1 MGGAICMPLWY
12 SVRLIRY
19 RSTMPEIA
27 RALSHIKVVDL
38 TRARSGPTAVRQ
50 LSEMGAQVIKVE
62 SRDAEEDGTGDR
74 HAFDF
79 QNIHPNKRSLTLNLK
94 HPDGRAVLLRMV
106 EDADVVV
113 ENFRPDVKQR
123 LGIDYDALARVNPR
137 LVYGSISGFGQ
148 TGPYQGRPGL
158 DQIAQGLS
166 GLMTV
171 NGEPGRGPMRV
182 GLPVADLTAGF
193 MLAHGIMAALIERER
208 SGKGQW
214 VHTSLLQANIRLMEF
229 QAARY
234 LLAGEVPGQAGNYH
248 PISDPTGVYR
258 ASDGSLII
266 QAGGQNMF
274 RRLCGALEAP
284 ELLEDPRFVNTST
297 RVKHRPELTNEIEQ
311 RLARH
316 TAAEWLEILNKAEV
330 PAGPVLNVEQCFDNE
345 QVKTLPVV
353 AEVDHPVLGQQRL
366 LGPGVN
372 MERTPPRVCSPTPE
386 HGQHT
391 DEVLQELGYTADEI
405 ARLHREGV

>member
-1 MGGAICMPLWY
+1 MHEPL
-12 SVRLIRY
+12 
-19 RSTMPEIA
+19 PA

-50 LSEMGAQVIKVE
+50 LSEMGAQVVKVE
-62 SRDAEEDGTGDR
+62 ATDTDEDGTGAR
-74 HAFDF
+74 HGFDF

-94 HPDGRAVLLRMV
+94 HPDGHAVLLRMI

-113 ENFRPDVKQR
+113 ENFRPDVKRR
-123 LGIDYDALARVNPR
+123 LGIDYETLSQINPR

-148 TGPYQGRPGL
+148 TGPYRGRPGL

-193 MLAHGIMAALIERER
+193 MLAHGILAALIEREH
-208 SGKGQW
+208 SGRGQW

-234 LLAGEVPGQAGNYH
+234 LLEGEVPGQAGNYH
-248 PISDPTGVYR
+248 PISDPTGVYE

-274 RRLCGALEAP
+274 KRLCEALDAP
-284 ELLEDPRFVNTST
+284 ELLADARFVNVRE
-297 RVKHRPELTNEIEQ
+297 RVKHRPELTVEVEQ
-311 RLARH
+311 RLKKH
-316 TAAEWLEILNKAEV
+316 TAAEWLQLLTEAGV
-330 PAGPVLNVEQCFDNE
+330 PAGPVLNVEECFANE
-345 QVKTLPVV
+345 QVQTLPMV
-353 AEVDHPVLGQQRL
+353 AEVDHPLLGRQKL

-372 MERTPPRVCSPTPE
+372 MERTQPRICSPTPE
-386 HGQHT
+386 QGQHT
-391 DEVLQELGYTADEI
+391 EEVLQELGYSAEDI
-405 ARLHREGV
+405 ARFHREGVV

>member
-1 MGGAICMPLWY
+1 
-12 SVRLIRY
+12 
-19 RSTMPEIA
+19 MPEPV

-38 TRARSGPTAVRQ
+38 TRARSGPTCVRQ
-50 LSEMGAQVIKVE
+50 LSEMGAQVIKIE
-62 SRDAEEDGTGDR
+62 ATDADDDGTGER
-74 HAFDF
+74 HGFDF

-106 EDADVVV
+106 EGSDVVV
-113 ENFRPDVKQR
+113 ENFRPEVKHR
-123 LGIDYDALARVNPR
+123 LGIDYETLSKINPR

-148 TGPYQGRPGL
+148 TGPYRGRPGL

-182 GLPVADLTAGF
+182 GLPVADMTAGF
-193 MLAHGIMAALIERER
+193 MLAHGILAALIERER

-248 PISDPTGVYR
+248 PISEPTGVYR
-258 ASDGSLII
+258 ASDGNLII
-266 QAGGQNMF
+266 QAGGQTLF
-274 RRLCGALEAP
+274 RRLCDALQAP
-284 ELLEDPRFVNTST
+284 ELRQDARFVNGTE
-297 RVKHRPELTNEIEQ
+297 RLKRRPELTVEIEK
-311 RLARH
+311 RLASRS
-316 TAAEWLEILNKAEV
+316 AAEWVDVLTQFGV
-330 PAGPVLNVEQCFDNE
+330 PAGPVLNVQECFANE
-345 QVKTLPVV
+345 QVQTLPVI
-353 AEVDHPVLGQQRL
+353 AEVDHPVLGHQRL

-372 MERTPPRVCSPTPE
+372 MERTQPRVCSPTPE

-391 DEVLQELGYTADEI
+391 DDVLHELGYSADNI
-405 ARLHREGV
+405 ARFHHEGVV

>member
-1 MGGAICMPLWY
+1 MPQ
-12 SVRLIRY
+12 
-19 RSTMPEIA
+19 PD
-27 RALSHIKVVDL
+27 RALSHIKVIDL
-38 TRARSGPTAVRQ
+38 ARARSGPTAVRQ

-62 SRDAEEDGTGDR
+62 APDANDDGTGER
-74 HAFDF
+74 HSFDF

-94 HPDGRAVLLRMV
+94 HPQGRGVLLKMV
-106 EDADVVV
+106 EAADVVV
-113 ENFRPDVKQR
+113 ENFRPDVKHR
-123 LGIDYDALARVNPR
+123 LGIDYETLSAINPR

-148 TGPYQGRPGL
+148 TGPYRERPGL

-193 MLAHGIMAALIERER
+193 MLAHGIVCALLERER

-234 LLAGEVPGQAGNYH
+234 LMTGEVPGQAGNYH
-248 PISDPTGVYR
+248 PISEPTGVYT

-266 QAGGQNMF
+266 QAGGQVMF
-274 RRLCGALEAP
+274 RRLCEALETP
-284 ELLEDPRFVNTST
+284 ELVQDARFVNG
-297 RVKHRPELTNEIEQ
+297 RQRLKHRPQLTVEIEQ
-311 RLARH
+311 RLAAR
-316 TAAEWLEILNKAEV
+316 TAAEWVARLTEFGV
-330 PAGPVLNVEQCFDNE
+330 PAGPVLNVEQCFSNE

-353 AEVDHPVLGQQRL
+353 AEVDHPLLGHERL

-372 MERTPPRVCSPTPE
+372 MQRTQPGICSPAPE
-386 HGQHT
+386 YGQHT
-391 DEVLQELGYTADEI
+391 DEILAELGYSDDDI
-405 ARLHREGV
+405 ARFHREGIV

>member
-1 MGGAICMPLWY
+1 M
-12 SVRLIRY
+12 SQ
-19 RSTMPEIA
+19 PE
-27 RALSHIKVVDL
+27 RALSHIKVIDL
-38 TRARSGPTAVRQ
+38 ARARSGPTAVRQ

-62 SRDAEEDGTGDR
+62 APDANDDGTGER
-74 HAFDF
+74 HGFDF

-94 HPDGRAVLLRMV
+94 HPEGRGVLLKIV
-106 EDADVVV
+106 EGADVLV
-113 ENFRPDVKQR
+113 ENFRPDVKYR
-123 LGIDYDALARVNPR
+123 LRIDYETLAEVNPR

-148 TGPYQGRPGL
+148 TGPYRERPGL

-193 MLAHGIMAALIERER
+193 MLAHGILAALIERER
-208 SGKGQW
+208 SGRGQW

-234 LLAGEVPGQAGNYH
+234 LLAGEVPGKAGNYH

-274 RRLCGALEAP
+274 RRLCHAIGAP
-284 ELLEDPRFVNTST
+284 ELLDDPRFPDTAE
-297 RVKHRPELTNEIEQ
+297 RVKHRPELTVEIEK
-311 RLARH
+311 RLEKH
-316 TAAEWLEILNKAEV
+316 TAAEWIDILTE
-330 PAGPVLNVEQCFDNE
+330 
-345 QVKTLPVV
+345 
-353 AEVDHPVLGQQRL
+353 
-366 LGPGVN
+366 
-372 MERTPPRVCSPTPE
+372 
-386 HGQHT
+386 
-391 DEVLQELGYTADEI
+391 
-405 ARLHREGV
+405 

>member
-1 MGGAICMPLWY
+1 
-12 SVRLIRY
+12 
-19 RSTMPEIA
+19 MPEPA
-27 RALSHIKVVDL
+27 RALSHIKVIDL

-50 LSEMGAQVIKVE
+50 LSEMGAQVVKVE
-62 SRDAEEDGTGDR
+62 AIESDDDGTGLR
-74 HAFDF
+74 HGFDF

-94 HPDGRAVLLRMV
+94 HPQGRGVLLRMV
-106 EDADVVV
+106 PDADVVV
-113 ENFRPDVKQR
+113 ENFRPDVKRR
-123 LGIDYDALARVNPR
+123 LGIDYETLSKINPR

-148 TGPYQGRPGL
+148 TGPYRDRPGL

-193 MLAHGIMAALIERER
+193 MLAHGIVCALLERER

-248 PISDPTGVYR
+248 PISEPTGVYKTK
-258 ASDGSLII
+258 DGSLII
-266 QAGGQNMF
+266 QAGGQTMF
-274 RRLCGALEAP
+274 RRLCDALDAP
-284 ELLEDPRFVNTST
+284 ELFDDPRFVNGNE
-297 RVKHRPELTNEIEQ
+297 RLKHRPELTVEIERCLATRTSSEWVE
-311 RLARH
+311 RL
-316 TAAEWLEILNKAEV
+316 TEFGV
-330 PAGPVLNVEQCFDNE
+330 PTGPVLNVEESFANE
-345 QVKTLPVV
+345 QVQTLPVIASV
-353 AEVDHPVLGQQRL
+353 EHPVLGHQRL

-372 MERTPPRVCSPTPE
+372 MERTQPGICSPTPE

-391 DEVLQELGYTADEI
+391 DEILAELGYSSEEI
-405 ARLHREGV
+405 ARFHADGVA

>member
-1 MGGAICMPLWY
+1 MSQPD
-12 SVRLIRY
+12 
-19 RSTMPEIA
+19 
-27 RALSHIKVVDL
+27 RALSDIKVIDL
-38 TRARSGPTAVRQ
+38 ARARSGPTAVRQ

-62 SRDAEEDGTGDR
+62 ALDAFDDGTGER
-74 HAFDF
+74 HGVDF
-79 QNIHPNKRSLTLNLK
+79 QNVHPNKRSMTLNLK
-94 HPDGRAVLLRMV
+94 HPDGRGVLLRMV
-106 EDADVVV
+106 EGSDVVV
-113 ENFRPDVKQR
+113 ENFRPDVKHR
-123 LGIDYDALARVNPR
+123 LAIDYETLSQINPR

-148 TGPYQGRPGL
+148 TGPYRERPGL

-193 MLAHGIMAALIERER
+193 MLAHGIVCALLERER

-248 PISDPTGVYR
+248 PISEPTGVYQ

-266 QAGGQNMF
+266 QAGGQVMF
-274 RRLCGALEAP
+274 RRLCDALEGP
-284 ELLEDPRFVNTST
+284 ELVTDPRFTNGPE
-297 RVKHRPELTNEIEQ
+297 RLKHRPELTVEIER
-311 RLARH
+311 RLAGR
-316 TAAEWLEILNKAEV
+316 TAAEWVARLTEFGV
-330 PAGPVLNVEQCFDNE
+330 PAGPVLDVEQCFANE
-345 QVKTLPVV
+345 QVRTLPVI
-353 AEVDHPVLGQQRL
+353 AEVDHPLLGHERL

-372 MERTPPRVCSPTPE
+372 MQRTQPGICSAAPE

-391 DEVLQELGYTADEI
+391 DEILAELGYSAEDI
-405 ARLHREGV
+405 ARLRRDGVV

>member
-1 MGGAICMPLWY
+1 
-12 SVRLIRY
+12 
-19 RSTMPEIA
+19 MPEDA

-38 TRARSGPTAVRQ
+38 CRARSGPTAVRQ

-62 SRDAEEDGTGDR
+62 ALESDDDATGVR
-74 HAFDF
+74 HGFDF
-79 QNIHPNKRSLTLNLK
+79 QNIHPNKRSITVNLK
-94 HPDGRAVLLRMV
+94 HPEGREALLRMV
-106 EDADVVV
+106 RDADVLV
-113 ENFRPDVKQR
+113 ENFRPDVKHR
-123 LGIDYDALARVNPR
+123 LKIDYETLSQTNPR

-148 TGPYQGRPGL
+148 TGPYQDRPGL

-193 MLAHGIMAALIERER
+193 MLAHGIMAALFERER

-248 PISDPTGVYR
+248 PISEPTGVYR

-266 QAGGQNMF
+266 QAGGQVMF
-274 RRLCGALEAP
+274 RRLCDALGAP
-284 ELLEDPRFVNTST
+284 ELFDDARFSNG
-297 RVKHRPELTNEIEQ
+297 RERLKRRPELTVEIEQ
-311 RLARH
+311 RLASR
-316 TAAEWLEILNKAEV
+316 TAAEWVQVLTESGV
-330 PAGPVLNVEQCFDNE
+330 PAGPVLNVEECFANE
-345 QVKTLPVV
+345 QVQTLPVV
-353 AEVDHPVLGQQRL
+353 AEVVHPILGHQRL

-372 MERTPPRVCSPTPE
+372 MERTQPQVCSPTPE
-386 HGQHT
+386 RGQHT
-391 DEVLQELGYTADEI
+391 DEVLRELGYSAEDI
-405 ARLHREGV
+405 ARFHQQGVV

>member
-1 MGGAICMPLWY
+1 
-12 SVRLIRY
+12 
-19 RSTMPEIA
+19 MPESV

-38 TRARSGPTAVRQ
+38 TRARSGPTCVRQ
-50 LSEMGAQVIKVE
+50 LSEMGAQVVKIEAVG
-62 SRDAEEDGTGDR
+62 AEDDGTGER
-74 HAFDF
+74 HSFDF

-94 HPDGRAVLLRMV
+94 HADGRAVLLRMV
-106 EDADVVV
+106 ADADVVV
-113 ENFRPDVKQR
+113 ENFRPDVKHR
-123 LGIDYDALARVNPR
+123 LGIDYETLSKTNPR

-148 TGPYQGRPGL
+148 SGPYRGRPGL

-193 MLAHGIMAALIERER
+193 MLAHGILAALLERER

-248 PISDPTGVYR
+248 PISEPTGVYH

-266 QAGGQNMF
+266 QAGGQVMF
-274 RRLCGALEAP
+274 SRLCEALQAP
-284 ELLEDPRFVNTST
+284 ELLADPRFANG
-297 RVKHRPELTNEIEQ
+297 RERLKRRPELTVEIEK
-311 RLARH
+311 RLASRG
-316 TAAEWLEILNKAEV
+316 AAEWVEVLTDFGV
-330 PAGPVLNVEQCFDNE
+330 PAGPVLNVEQCFANE
-345 QVKTLPVV
+345 QVQTLPVV
-353 AEVDHPVLGQQRL
+353 AEVEHPVLGHQRL

-372 MERTPPRVCSPTPE
+372 MERTQPRVCSPTPE
-386 HGQHT
+386 RGQHT
-391 DEVLQELGYTADEI
+391 DEVLQELGYSPEDI
-405 ARLHREGV
+405 ARFHHEGVV

>member
-1 MGGAICMPLWY
+1 
-12 SVRLIRY
+12 
-19 RSTMPEIA
+19 MPEPT
-27 RALSHIKVVDL
+27 RALSHIKVIDL

-62 SRDAEEDGTGDR
+62 ALVSDDDGTGVR
-74 HAFDF
+74 HGFDF
-79 QNIHPNKRSLTLNLK
+79 QNIHPNKRSITLNLK
-94 HPDGRAVLLRMV
+94 DPEGRGVLLRMV
-106 EDADVVV
+106 PDADVVV
-113 ENFRPDVKQR
+113 ENFRPDVKHR
-123 LGIDYDALARVNPR
+123 LGIDYETLSQLNPR

-148 TGPYQGRPGL
+148 TGPYSGRPGL

-193 MLAHGIMAALIERER
+193 MLAHGIVCALLERER

-248 PISDPTGVYR
+248 PISEPTGVYR

-266 QAGGQNMF
+266 QAGGQTMF
-274 RRLCGALEAP
+274 RRLCDALEAP
-284 ELLEDPRFVNTST
+284 SLFADPRFVNG
-297 RVKHRPELTNEIEQ
+297 RERLKRRPELTVEIEKLLASRTAADWVQ
-311 RLARH
+311 RL
-316 TAAEWLEILNKAEV
+316 TEFGV
-330 PAGPVLNVEQCFDNE
+330 PAGPVLNVEQCFANE
-345 QVKTLPVV
+345 QVQTLPVV
-353 AEVDHPVLGQQRL
+353 AEVDNPILGKQRL

-372 MERTPPRVCSPTPE
+372 LERTPAKVCSPAPE

-391 DEVLQELGYTADEI
+391 DQVLAELGYAPEDI
-405 ARLHREGV
+405 ARFHRDGIA